1 MLTVLLTLHLTL
13 SIPLCIQTY
22 TNNTTYFV
30 RHNCYYYN
38 LKHNMLRSGRS
49 LSGIYITQKLKIQG
63 KNLFF
68 FARSHKGCKIWHT
81 TKNYKSIVIHILH
94 PL

>member
-30 RHNCYYYN
+30 RHNCYYYYYN

-68 FARSHKGCKIWHT
+68 LRDL
-81 TKNYKSIVIHILH
+81 TKDVKYGTPPRITSRL
-94 PL
+94 